1 MPMELGL
8 AGKVAVVTG
17 GSDGLGRAVAE
28 RLSAEGVGVT
38 ICARREGH
46 LREAAAAIEAATGHP
61 VLPVPLDVGA
71 PETAAHLIGAAVE
84 RFGRL
89 DILVN
94 NAGTSA
100 GGKFESVTDEMWM
113 RDFDTKLFGAIR
125 CAREAIPHLRRQG
138 GGRIV
143 NILNTSAKVPRAG

>member
-8 AGKVAVVTG
+8 AGKAAIVTG

-28 RLSAEGVGVT
+28 RLSAEGVGVA
-38 ICARREGH
+38 ICARREEH
-46 LREAAAAIEAATGHP
+46 LRAVAAEIESATGHP

-71 PETAAHLIGAAVE
+71 PDAAPRLVGAAVE

-100 GGKFESVTDEMWM
+100 GGKFETLSDELW
-113 RDFDTKLFGAIR
+113 A
-125 CAREAIPHLRRQG
+125 
-138 GGRIV
+138 
-143 NILNTSAKVPRAG
+143 

>member
-8 AGKVAVVTG
+8 AGKVAIVTG

-28 RLSAEGVGVT
+28 RLSAEGVGVA

-46 LREAAAAIEAATGHP
+46 LREEAAAITDATGHE
-61 VLPVPLDVGA
+61 VLAVPLDIGL
-71 PETAAHLIGAAVE
+71 PESPARLIGATVE

-94 NAGTSA
+94 YAGTSTA
-100 GGKFESVTDEMWM
+100 RPFEKLDDELWAE
-113 RDFDTKLFGAIR
+113 DFDVKMFGAVR
-125 CAREAIPHLRRQG
+125 CAREAVPHMRDQG

-143 NILNTSAKVPRAG
+143 NI